1 MSFASAKSKLLA
13 LVATGVV
20 LASVPAWAIEP
31 TASATAFQPPP
42 GFSLP
47 DLEVGPA
54 LVAYEMGATRGSVP
68 PQTQRF
74 LADNGSQW
82 EIRWDERSARPHLLQ
97 GQGVALLPGRGNTLP
112 AGRHRPTLAEVEAAC
127 RAFLAR
133 YPELLRVDGLD
144 LRLDPSR
151 SLAYG
156 ADDRVWFVELAQ
168 YHQGVPVEG
177 ANVFFRLSHGN
188 LVQFGADRVSE
199 VAVDATPAIGRD
211 GAYARALAALGLTRG
226 RVSETVDAG
235 TLRIR
240 PVRPEGE
247 APGEGMPAV
256 PGQGYAHRLVWEFA
270 FRVTGD
276 AATLQVAV
284 DAHQG
289 GLLGLRDTNQYV
301 DAVVD
306 GGVFARSQLTPEFVQ
321 GLPFAN
327 VVNGTT
333 KTTNAAGVYDY
344 EGGTATVTLNG
355 RYVRINDNCGAI
367 SLANGTDGNL
377 HLGTSAGT
385 DCATPGV
392 GGNGNTHSA
401 RSGFY
406 HLTRINRKAATF
418 FPGNT
423 WLNGTV
429 QANMN
434 IQQTC
439 NAFWNGS
446 TVNFYRSGGGC
457 NNTGEIAAVFLHEW
471 GHGMDTNSGGS
482 AGENGSGEA
491 VGDTFAFLETRKS
504 CIGENFRPTPCFN
517 CTDPSFT
524 HRGCTGVR
532 DMAFFSVGGARTIA
546 RPSTVTDDNGI
557 NCDRF
562 LTTTGAV
569 NCPYLTNNGLGSPYR
584 GPMGYE
590 GHCESVIASGSNWDL
605 VQNLVN
611 RHGKAVG
618 WALMDDIWYGSL
630 TPSKSA
636 YRVASGGTCNPSAT
650 VDGCGATNWYTVYLP
665 VDDDDGNLANGTPNA
680 CRIFAAFDAHG
691 IACGTS
697 LPCSTP

>member
-1 MSFASAKSKLLA
+1 MIVSCMKSGRLLPALIAGCLAAVTVSAL
-13 LVATGVV
+13 
-20 LASVPAWAIEP
+20 EP
-31 TASATAFQPPP
+31 TNSPSAFRLPA
-42 GFSLP
+42 GFTLP
-47 DLEVGPA
+47 DLEVGPS
-54 LVAYEMGATRGSVP
+54 LVTYEMDAPSASLP
-68 PQTQRF
+68 PETARF
-74 LADNGSQW
+74 VADNGSSW
-82 EIRWDERSARPHLLQ
+82 EVRWDERNARPHLLQ
-97 GQGVALLPGRGNTLP
+97 GQGVALVPGRGNALP
-112 AGRHRPTLAEVEAAC
+112 ATRSKTTLADVESAC

-133 YPELLRVDGLD
+133 YPELLRVGGLD
-144 LRLDPSR
+144 LRLDASR
-151 SLAYG
+151 SLPYG
-156 ADDRVWFVELAQ
+156 ENDRVWFVELQ
-168 YHQGVPVEG
+168 QFHGGVPVDG
-177 ANVFFRLSHGN
+177 ANVFFRLSQGN
-188 LVQFGADRVSE
+188 LVQFGADRVAE
-199 VAVDATPAIGRD
+199 IALDATPTLDRD
-211 GAYARALAALGLTRG
+211 GAFAAALRALGLTSR

-240 PVRPEGE
+240 PVLPEGE
-247 APGEGMPAV
+247 RPGDGLRAA
-256 PGQGYAHRLVWEFA
+256 PGQGYGHRLVWQFA
-270 FRVTGD
+270 LRVTGD
-276 AATLQVAV
+276 AATLEVAV
-284 DAHQG
+284 DAHDG
-289 GLLGLRDTNQYV
+289 SVVSLRDLNQYA

-306 GGVFARSQLTPEFVQ
+306 GGVFARSQLTPEFAQ

-327 VVNGTT
+327 VTNNTV
-333 KTTNAAGVYDY
+333 KMTNAAGVYDY

-355 RYVRINDNCGAI
+355 RYVRINDNCGSV
-367 SLANGTDGNL
+367 SLTNSTDGNL

-385 DCATPGV
+385 DCTTPGV

-418 FPGNT
+418 FPSNT

-434 IQQTC
+434 INLTC

-504 CIGENFRPTPCFN
+504 CIGENFRATPCFN
-517 CTDPSFT
+517 CSDPSFP
-524 HRGCTGVR
+524 HRSCTGVR
-532 DMAFFSVGGARTIA
+532 DMAFFSTGGARTMA
-546 RPSTVTDDNGI
+546 RPSLVTDNNGI

-562 LTTTGAV
+562 LTSGGGV
-569 NCPYLTNNGLGSPYR
+569 NCPFLTTSGQAYR

-590 GHCESVIASGSNWDL
+590 GHCESVIASGANWDL
-605 VQNLVN
+605 AQNLVN
-611 RHGKAVG
+611 RHGKLVG
-618 WALMDDIWYGSL
+618 WGLMDDIWYGSL

-636 YRVASGGTCNPSAT
+636 YRVASGGQCNPSAS
-650 VDGCGATNWYTVYLP
+650 VDGCAATNWYTVYLP

-691 IACGTS
+691 IACGTAP
-697 LPCSTP
+697 PCTQ